1 MAEHAGAVRRRE
13 DPRLITGAGEF
24 VDDLRVPGC
33 LHAAMLR
40 SPHAHARIRAID
52 VAAARR
58 RPGWSGVLRGGGP
71 GAGGRADPDLRAASG
86 AAGAVQ
92 DLAAG
97 ARSRALRG
105 RGGGGGDRGRP
116 SIAPRTRSTSIRV
129 EYEPLPAV
137 VDVEA
142 ALAAGAPILHEEVGS
157 NVVAE
162 WRQRV
167 GDADGRARGPR
178 R

>member
-58 RPGWSGVLRGGGP
+58 LPGVVGVY
-71 GAGGRADPDLRAASG
+71 
-86 AAGAVQ
+86 AV
-92 DLAAG
+92 G
-97 ARSRALRG
+97 NS
-105 RGGGGGDRGRP
+105 
-116 SIAPRTRSTSIRV
+116 
-129 EYEPLPAV
+129 V
-137 VDVEA
+137 VDVWIMLGMGVLGYVLRKLDFET
-142 ALAAGAPILHEEVGS
+142 APIVLGLVLAPMMELSLRQSLAMSAGS
-157 NVVAE
+157 YAIFVTRPISVILLAIGLVLVVLALRPLVSRTLD
-162 WRQRV
+162 WRSRLAV
-167 GDADGRARGPR
+167 DT
-178 R
+178 